1 MSLIGLDRTRRT
13 SAATPPIPLIPT
25 KVGTQEKASAR
36 LLSMFFTYIVASG
49 RNGTIYVGMT
59 EDLIARVQQH
69 KEKAFAGFT
78 ARYGVEKLVWFESHE
93 SREDAF
99 RRERQIKEWKRLW
112 KLQLIEREN
121 PNWRDL
127 AEDLD

>member
-1 MSLIGLDRTRRT
+1 M
-13 SAATPPIPLIPT
+13 
-25 KVGTQEKASAR
+25 
-36 LLSMFFTYIVASG
+36 ASG

-78 ARYGVEKLVWFESHE
+78 ARYGVDRLVWFESHE
-93 SREDAF
+93 SREEAF
-99 RRERQIKEWKRLW
+99 RRERQIKEWQRLW
-112 KLQLIEREN
+112 KLQLIERDN

-127 AEDLD
+127 AEDLEKFLGW